1 VSIGQFLNPQGQPAD
16 YFYPAVGD
24 TNVEGVIER
33 VFEGVTGCGTVRAD
47 AVQGVAGSRWAGA
60 PTSGPL
66 STQPISFGDPLKL
79 QYSGQGTFCRGQRVK
94 FDVAAA
100 PFGAQ
105 ATNVQAL

>member
-24 TNVEGVIER
+24 TNVEGVIES
-33 VFEGVTGCGTVRAD
+33 VVQGITGAGTVRAD
-47 AVQGVAGSRWAGA
+47 ARQGVAGSGWAGA
-60 PTSGPL
+60 PASGPL
-66 STQPISFGDPLKL
+66 DTNPISYGNPLRL

-100 PFGAQ
+100 PFGAE
-105 ATNVQAL
+105 AVNVQAI